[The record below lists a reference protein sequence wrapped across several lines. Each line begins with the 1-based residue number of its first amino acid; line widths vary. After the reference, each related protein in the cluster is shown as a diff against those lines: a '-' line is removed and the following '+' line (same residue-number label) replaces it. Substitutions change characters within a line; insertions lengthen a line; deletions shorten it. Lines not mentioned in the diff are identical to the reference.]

1 MSYTNVPLEPR
12 GDLLYA
18 QVLVDERWFREYP
31 AGPDALRR
39 LVASSFSAQHFKSS
53 DDMSDAVW
61 QINRRSGAR
70 ADILHPGTK
79 RVDTR
84 TGWTRP

>member
-31 AGPDALRR
+31 AGPEALRR

-70 ADILHPGTK
+70 ADILHPGTE

-84 TGWTRP
+84 TGWA

>member
-18 QVLVDERWFREYP
+18 QVLEDDRWFREYP
-31 AGPDALRR
+31 TGPEALRR
-39 LVASSFSAQHFKSS
+39 LATSSFSAQHFN
-53 DDMSDAVW
+53 DNMSDAVW

-84 TGWTRP
+84 TGWT

>member
-39 LVASSFSAQHFKSS
+39 LVASSFSAQHFN
-53 DDMSDAVW
+53 DNMSDAVW
-61 QINRRSGAR
+61 QINRRSGGR
-70 ADILHPGTK
+70 ADILQ